1 MRPLKPWLALCAIAL
16 LSTFSIAQSTE
27 IVYKQKGK
35 SNYKLTIQLA
45 DEHGLA
51 IQSPDQFIASDKVY
65 FTLSPNDQSERAY
78 FKESDLKN
86 DLLSIVLY
94 QKNEQKRVQA
104 IQPIQSDGKIVR
116 ILLTYLKSDLQ
127 LWKPMTFRKESI
139 MSGEMVFPEN
149 YFDDFEWFNNKY
161 QSLRTLEKNEKYDEM
176 LKMELEV
183 LQQAEKSTTFNYM
196 QFYTTLTEDLPFET
210 ASAPIRK
217 MMEEYEKVE
226 SKLILNWEVA
236 DFKRLNEIEVALTK
250 WMDKAKPYS
259 TFKYKK
265 SKELDQL
272 FQNTNE
278 KLSLR
283 QSFNKDRFVA
293 KKVGIIE
300 QGKYDQFQFQLFV
313 DLLYQ
318 TILKNGGFKSVNK
331 NISLDYPLKKEEES
345 KLDVDAGWKQQYNDL
360 LYALHIQQL
369 SDSSGLLFN
378 KNILRNLY
386 NEIVYQPKPYFEIFS
401 AANSAVTGTDLF
413 VDLIEE
419 SIKKSNSMEDIS
431 KMEIMKICYPLSEE
445 MSESFVSNLNNGM
458 KKLNE
463 GKWKDADFSFELG
476 IRQNSQF
483 APAWYFL
490 GYCKYKQGEVFSAQS
505 RIDQALLL
513 YPEYVTPKLFLF
525 SLLEE
530 QSDYIKILQKSKE
543 ALATHDVFLFHLWK
557 AKSHFLLKQYNE
569 AIDEIKNGCLRL
581 NPNNE
586 DAYYLLGD
594 VYVALKK
601 IDLARE
607 AYLTTQQI
615 NPFESALFNEKM
627 SAIAQIK

>member
-1 MRPLKPWLALCAIAL
+1 MKPLKPWLALCAITL
-16 LSTFSIAQSTE
+16 LSTLSISQSTE

-35 SNYKLTIQLA
+35 SNYKLTIQLT
-45 DEHGLA
+45 DEQGLA
-51 IQSPDQFIASDKVY
+51 LQSAEQFIASDKVY
-65 FTLSPNDQSERAY
+65 FSLIPNEESEREY

-86 DLLSIVLY
+86 ELLSIALY
-94 QKNEQKRVQA
+94 QKNEQKRLQA
-104 IQPIQSDGKIVR
+104 IQPITSDGKIIRV
-116 ILLTYLKSDLQ
+116 LLTYLKSDLQ
-127 LWKPMTFRKESI
+127 LWKSMTFRKET
-139 MSGEMVFPEN
+139 MLSGEIVFPES

-161 QSLRTLEKNEKYDEM
+161 QSLRTFEKNEKYDEM
-176 LKMELEV
+176 LALELEV
-183 LQQAEKSTTFNYM
+183 LQQAEKSTTFSYM
-196 QFYTTLTEDLPFET
+196 QFYTALTEDLPFKT
-210 ASAPIRK
+210 ASAPIHK
-217 MMEEYEKVE
+217 MMDEYDEVE
-226 SKLILNWEVA
+226 TQLISTWEVA

-250 WMDKAKPYS
+250 WMEKAKPYS

-265 SKELDQL
+265 SKELYQL
-272 FQNTNE
+272 IQNTNE
-278 KLSLR
+278 KLLLR

-293 KKVGIIE
+293 KKMSIIE

-318 TILKNGGFKSVNK
+318 TILKNGGFKSVSK

-360 LYALHIQQL
+360 LFALQTQQQ
-369 SDSSGLLFN
+369 SDSTGLLFN

-386 NEIVYQPKPYFEIFS
+386 AEIVYQPKPYFEIFS
-401 AANSAVTGTDLF
+401 AANSAVAGTDLF
-413 VDLIEE
+413 LELVEE
-419 SIKKSNSMEDIS
+419 SIKKSNSIEDIS
-431 KMEIMKICYPLSEE
+431 KMEIMKICYPLTDE
-445 MSESFVSNLNNGM
+445 MSESFVTNLNNGM

-530 QSDYIKILQKSKE
+530 QGDYTKISQQSKE
-543 ALATHDVFLFHLWK
+543 ALAAHDVFLFRLWK
-557 AKSHFLLKQYNE
+557 AKSHFMLKQYNE

-627 SAIAQIK
+627 SAIAQMK